1 MFIAAR
7 IAYTRFEMRCEC
19 IQGLSQL
26 GVVFFVGK
34 DQLSKKL
41 YQKIAPY
48 CDILQ
53 RLCIL
58 RRFGGNSES
67 LVSVVSKFI
76 VYSGLR

>member
-1 MFIAAR
+1 M
-7 IAYTRFEMRCEC
+7 
-19 IQGLSQL
+19 
-26 GVVFFVGK
+26 GK